1 MKWECETAVVE
12 RTLSVSIGDA
22 RLFIHSPNREGKR
35 WISVVA
41 STGTWVKI
49 PQVDAKRVA
58 PHMAAQMLRDIA
70 DQLESECDA

>member
-1 MKWECETAVVE
+1 MEWQFIGAVEPKLTVQ
-12 RTLSVSIGDA
+12 IGDA
-22 RLFIHSPNREGKR
+22 RLFIHEPDKEGQR
-35 WISVVA
+35 WIAVVA

-70 DQLESECDA
+70 DQLERECNA